1 MNSACRIVCFGRNG
15 CALSWRRAVVVAGGA
30 TEGSPAILAGTAA
43 VVDDDALAVLVA
55 VVVTLLVGGD
65 DDAGCSAGTVTRLFP
80 RRYRV
85 KVMLIRAQ
93 TSRVNA

>member
-65 DDAGCSAGTVTRLFP
+65 DDAGCSADPCSGDDVGDACSVLLSAKDDFSVP
-80 RRYRV
+80 D
-85 KVMLIRAQ
+85 
-93 TSRVNA
+93 